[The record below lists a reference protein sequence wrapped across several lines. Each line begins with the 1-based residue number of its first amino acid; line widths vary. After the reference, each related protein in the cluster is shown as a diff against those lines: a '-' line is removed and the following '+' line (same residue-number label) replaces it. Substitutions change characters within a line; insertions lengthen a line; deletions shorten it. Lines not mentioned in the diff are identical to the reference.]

1 MGKSTIWLSLI
12 AIVVSFIA
20 GFMLANTINRGELT
34 MLRTENDRLKSQPSQ
49 SPSGNQEPT
58 LSIEEIKEKIAEAD
72 ANPEKFDF
80 QRNLGGALYRYGAL
94 KQDVALITD
103 ANRLLQRAHQ
113 LNPNDFD
120 VVLALAHSFFDM
132 GHYNK
137 QNDKFVKAREYYT
150 KALAMKPRDVEVQT
164 EIAMT
169 HFLLNPPD
177 YDRSIPEFQKSL
189 QIDRKHVKTLQFLAE
204 SYARTG
210 KTSEAEKT
218 LATLREVDPSNTMIS
233 QVQSLLTQG
242 SAQ

>member
-34 MLRTENDRLKSQPSQ
+34 MLRSENDRLKTQPVKGQAS
-49 SPSGNQEPT
+49 NQEPT
-58 LSIEEIKEKIAEAD
+58 LSTEEIKAKIAEAD

-94 KQDVALITD
+94 KQDVGLITE
-103 ANRLLQRAHQ
+103 ANRLLLRAHQ
-113 LNPNDFD
+113 LNSSDFD

-150 KALAMKPRDVEVQT
+150 KALALKPGDVEVQT

-169 HFLLNPPD
+169 YFLLDPPD
-177 YDRSIPEFQKSL
+177 YERAIPEFQRSL
-189 QIDRKHVKTLQFLAE
+189 QINPKHVKTLQFLGE
-204 SYARTG
+204 SYARTN
-210 KTSEAEKT
+210 KVTEAENT
-218 LATLREVDPSNTMIS
+218 LATLRDVDPQNPMIS
-233 QVQSLLTQG
+233 QIQALITQG
-242 SAQ
+242 SAK